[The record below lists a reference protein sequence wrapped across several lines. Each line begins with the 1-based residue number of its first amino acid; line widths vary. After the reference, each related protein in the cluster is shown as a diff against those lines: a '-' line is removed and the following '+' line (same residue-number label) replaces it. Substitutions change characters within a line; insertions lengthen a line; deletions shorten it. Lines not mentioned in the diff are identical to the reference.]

1 MCPCRLR
8 HYPNAAR
15 KGQQRG
21 FTLLEMLIVIAIIA
35 VLATLVGP
43 RLFGQLDSSK
53 VTTAQAQTRML
64 RTALDTMRIDIGRYP
79 TEQEGLSL
87 LVTPPDDPA
96 LRSSWFGPYLDGS
109 IPVDPWKNPYRYRAP
124 ETRGGVAEV
133 YSYGPDNAEGGEGLD
148 ADISSTR

>member
-1 MCPCRLR
+1 MRRRKNLR
-8 HYPNAAR
+8 PDTR
-15 KGQQRG
+15 STRIGQSG

-53 VTTAQAQTRML
+53 VTTAQAQVRML
-64 RTALDTMRIDIGRYP
+64 RTALDTMRIDLGRYP

-87 LVTPPDDPA
+87 LVTPPEDPA
-96 LRSSWFGPYLDGS
+96 LRASWFGPYLDGS
-109 IPVDPWKNPYRYRAP
+109 VPLDPWKNPYRYRLP
-124 ETRGGVAEV
+124 DTPGGVAEV
-133 YSYGPDNAEGGEGLD
+133 YSYGPDNAEGGEGLN